1 MFRKNADQ
9 ELHFLG
15 HLFTHKKSGNFVRLN
30 IQCYKLYPS
39 DGVFF
44 RVSGTCFGNIGKQA
58 AQECT
63 NCTLISHERTS
74 VHFLVLPDSLSSI
87 TEITEYLNFSQ
98 SRPWL
103 NLNIEVTKNIVPLV
117 LIIGPIS
124 FLWNTFHYI
133 SAVRGRSKCELV
145 HSWTVLF
152 PYVSVPVSCFR
163 KDFHPPLLPSFFFTV
178 TTVTRLQT
186 QNIGSE

>member
-1 MFRKNADQ
+1 M
-9 ELHFLG
+9 
-15 HLFTHKKSGNFVRLN
+15 
-30 IQCYKLYPS
+30 
-39 DGVFF
+39 
-44 RVSGTCFGNIGKQA
+44 
-58 AQECT
+58 T

-103 NLNIEVTKNIVPLV
+103 NLNTEVTKNIVPLV
-117 LIIGPIS
+117 LIIGPNS
-124 FLWNTFHYI
+124 FLRNTFHYI

-178 TTVTRLQT
+178 TTKNSRQKNSIVPLCYSSSYFPLCLSFLISLCLCVFDSVSFFLFLSFCLSLSLREGAWWRR
-186 QNIGSE
+186 I